1 MHLFHHICED
11 LKKVQLLIQKNFNV
25 RAGNVNDFIKQDYNY
40 LDINLRPALVIIS
53 NRLFGPV
60 TPQTI
65 ALGAVLQFIYMA
77 SQVHIRLSESGPG
90 KDKSAD
96 IRSAYQFPVLVGDF
110 LYGKFFTTLCEAG
123 IVRYLSNL
131 AELICAINKCGIL
144 NINNPGL
151 EFADKRQY
159 IDIVRGESA
168 EIFACCARLGA
179 DLGGADSA
187 SRQRMYDYGINLGMA
202 YALLERGASLNQIN
216 KYLTTAESII
226 KQFPP
231 SDEQASLKN
240 LLDLLAKENI
250 VVQRMVG

>member
-11 LKKVQLLIQKNFNV
+11 LKKVQQLIEKNFNI

-65 ALGAVLQFIYMA
+65 ALSAVLQFIYMA
-77 SQVHIRLSESGPG
+77 SQVHIRLSENCTG
-90 KDKSAD
+90 KDKPVD

-123 IVRYLSNL
+123 IVRYLSDL
-131 AELICAINKCGIL
+131 AELICVINKCGIL
-144 NINNPGL
+144 NINNPGI
-151 EFADKRQY
+151 EITDKRQY
-159 IDIVRGESA
+159 INIVRGESA

-179 DLGGADSA
+179 DLAGADNV
-187 SRQRMYDYGINLGMA
+187 SRQRMYDYGLNLGMA

-216 KYLTTAESII
+216 RYLTAAESIT
-226 KQFPP
+226 KQLPP
-231 SDEQASLKN
+231 NHEQTSLKN
-240 LLDLLAKENI
+240 LLDLLTKENI